1 MKKTVVLLSVLG
13 LVLAAVAEAAP
24 KKRTRNANRVGP
36 YGVGAAGYANFSS
49 DTSEEEQ
56 ILIDALQNQGV
67 PFQDITAST
76 KNNDIGYQAT
86 FGYRFNRY
94 MAAELGL
101 VQIGDLTSTGSGNLD
116 FGEGFVPVDLSLT
129 FSAGGPMFSF
139 IGILPINDRFEAF
152 GRLGYLFTSTEREI
166 RSRVD
171 GQSGGFGAA
180 KGDSQDVVY
189 GVGAA
194 FHFNQVYSLR
204 LEYQQFG
211 EIGEENTSGTEDVSI
226 IGLGF
231 MVRF

>member
-36 YGVGAAGYANFSS
+36 YGVGLAGYADYSS
-49 DTSEEEQ
+49 DTSEDEQ
-56 ILIDALQNQGV
+56 VLIDSLEGQGV
-67 PFQDITAST
+67 PFQNVTASSKT
-76 KNNDIGYQAT
+76 NDIGYQAT

-101 VQIGDLTSTGSGNLD
+101 VQIGDLSTKASGDLD
-116 FGEGFVPVDLSLT
+116 FGDGFVPVDLSLK
-129 FSAGGPMFSF
+129 FSAGGPLFSF
-139 IGILPINDRFEAF
+139 IGILPINDSFEAY
-152 GRLGYLFTSTEREI
+152 GRVGYMFTSTEREI

-180 KGDSQDVVY
+180 KGDSQDLVY

-204 LEYQQFG
+204 LEYQQYG
-211 EIGEENTSGTEDVSI
+211 EIGDDSSSGSEDVSV
-226 IGLGF
+226 IGLGLV
-231 MVRF
+231 VRF

>member
-36 YGVGAAGYANFSS
+36 YGVGLVGYSDFSS

-56 ILIDALQNQGV
+56 ILVEALEGQGV
-67 PFQDITAST
+67 PFQDVTAST
-76 KNNDIGYQAT
+76 KTNDVGYQAT

-101 VQIGDLTSTGSGNLD
+101 VQIGELSSKGSGDLD

-139 IGILPINDRFEAF
+139 IGILPINESFEAY

-189 GVGAA
+189 GVGMAY
-194 FHFNQVYSLR
+194 HFNQIYSLR
-204 LEYQQFG
+204 LEYQQYG
-211 EIGEENTSGTEDVSI
+211 EIGDDTTGTEDVSV
-226 IGLGF
+226 IGLGLV
-231 MVRF
+231 VRF